1 MTAFLLVFLGAG
13 LGGAARYG
21 VHLGCARM
29 CGPDYPWGTLTVNVA
44 GSFAMGVIVAALAM
58 RIGDSESWSHNLRL
72 FLTTGILGGF
82 TTFSAF
88 SLDAIAL
95 WERGEMFSA
104 GAYVAASVAGSILA
118 LGAALFLV
126 RGLS

>member
-13 LGGAARYG
+13 LGGATRHA
-21 VHLGCARM
+21 VNLGCARA
-29 CGPDYPWGTLTVNVA
+29 CGTNFPWGTLTVNIV
-44 GSFAMGVIVAALAM
+44 GSFVMGLLAGWLALKA
-58 RIGDSESWSHNLRL
+58 GESWTQHTRL
-72 FLTTGILGGF
+72 FLTTGLLGGF

-88 SLDAIAL
+88 SLDAMLL

-118 LGAALFLV
+118 LAAALALV
-126 RGLS
+126 RGLT